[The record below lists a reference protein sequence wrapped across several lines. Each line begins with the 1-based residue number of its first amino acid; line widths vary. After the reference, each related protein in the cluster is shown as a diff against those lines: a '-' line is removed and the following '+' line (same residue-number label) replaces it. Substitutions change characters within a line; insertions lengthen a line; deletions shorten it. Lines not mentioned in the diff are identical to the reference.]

1 MKTEHLEDL
10 KDNELQKFFEH
21 AEKEAE
27 RLEITVDYYIAEFL

>member
-1 MKTEHLEDL
+1 MKTEHLENL
-10 KDNELQKFFEH
+10 EVNELERFFEH